1 MTRMD
6 AGIARRR
13 KKLDPDPRVRLK
25 LLATASKIVRE
36 EGVRR
41 LSVAEVLS
49 RAQLSTRAFYRH
61 FDSKDQLVSAVFLEM
76 ARVEMLRLRRRMTVG
91 SNPVEAVVAWI
102 DGRLDL
108 AFDDQIRSDL
118 RQMSLEAQS
127 QMFASPELVNP
138 AYREILQ
145 PLVEQL
151 DKGKR
156 LGLFPDIDPEAD
168 ALSLQGAVWASVE
181 RHWATGTCDRADIRD
196 HALRFC
202 LRGLGVTADAVSAV
216 VGATE
221 ERSANGLG
229 ADRID
234 SRRHRR

>member
-1 MTRMD
+1 MD

-25 LLATASKIVRE
+25 LLATASKILRE

-61 FDSKDQLVSAVFLEM
+61 FDSKDQLVSAVFLKM

-108 AFDDQIRSDL
+108 AFDDQIRSD
-118 RQMSLEAQS
+118 
-127 QMFASPELVNP
+127 
-138 AYREILQ
+138 
-145 PLVEQL
+145 
-151 DKGKR
+151 
-156 LGLFPDIDPEAD
+156 
-168 ALSLQGAVWASVE
+168 
-181 RHWATGTCDRADIRD
+181 
-196 HALRFC
+196 
-202 LRGLGVTADAVSAV
+202 
-216 VGATE
+216 
-221 ERSANGLG
+221 
-229 ADRID
+229 
-234 SRRHRR
+234 